1 MQVVWL
7 LNYFYFLVDA
17 SSLPWEGTESRWGVK
32 ASLDLVTGMLFGGLC
47 KKYVPCAQ
55 NLTPGGWPSR
65 CQVVQVEPC
74 HRAVNQTW
82 FDFKHIGAGTMP
94 KCSMGTN
101 NRRVGWASLWVPAIW
116 TPARANAGAGSLAAE
131 KCHRRVDDIEC
142 SWTQIT
148 RQVSPC
154 ILHFTYT
161 ASCIFVRYTY
171 LYITCSRCKCH
182 LTYCILYIC
191 IKHIYLYYAGF
202 K

>member
-1 MQVVWL
+1 MFWCPV
-7 LNYFYFLVDA
+7 YKI
-17 SSLPWEGTESRWGVK
+17 S
-32 ASLDLVTGMLFGGLC
+32 GGLC
-47 KKYVPCAQ
+47 MKFVPCAQ
-55 NLTPGGWPSR
+55 NLTPGGLPSR

-101 NRRVGWASLWVPAIW
+101 NRRVGWASLWAAAIW

-171 LYITCSRCKCH
+171 LCITCSRCKCH
-182 LTYCILYIC
+182 LTYCILHIC
-191 IKHIYLYYAGF
+191 IKISLSRWLKIIFHKEHTA
-202 K
+202 

>member
-1 MQVVWL
+1 MFWCPVYKISV
-7 LNYFYFLVDA
+7 
-17 SSLPWEGTESRWGVK
+17 
-32 ASLDLVTGMLFGGLC
+32 GLRM
-47 KKYVPCAQ
+47 KFVPCAQ
-55 NLTPGGWPSR
+55 NLTPGGLPSR

-101 NRRVGWASLWVPAIW
+101 NRRVGWASLWAAAIW

-182 LTYCILYIC
+182 LTYCILHIC
-191 IKHIYLYYAGF
+191 IKHIYLYHAGLF
-202 K
+202 HKEHTA